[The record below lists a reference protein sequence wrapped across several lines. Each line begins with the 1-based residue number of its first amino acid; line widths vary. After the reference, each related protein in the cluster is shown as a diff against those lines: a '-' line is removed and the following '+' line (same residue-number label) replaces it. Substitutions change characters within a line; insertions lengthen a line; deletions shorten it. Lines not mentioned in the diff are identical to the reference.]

1 MLTITRKYAIINYKE
16 LMLFLLMVI
25 DSQLAPCQQSY
36 RITLDLTVDQDFNP
50 RQIDFRRVFNLSDY
64 ESINTHIEEF

>member
-1 MLTITRKYAIINYKE
+1 
-16 LMLFLLMVI
+16 MVI

-64 ESINTHIEEF
+64 ESINTHIEEL